1 MIGMKVWQ
9 ETVVLLGSYLDFEI
23 NYIFTCAIFLIQLF
37 WSILPTNTCL
47 EWIKLPPNPGI
58 GLGKFEEHLMP

>member
-37 WSILPTNTCL
+37 
-47 EWIKLPPNPGI
+47 
-58 GLGKFEEHLMP
+58 